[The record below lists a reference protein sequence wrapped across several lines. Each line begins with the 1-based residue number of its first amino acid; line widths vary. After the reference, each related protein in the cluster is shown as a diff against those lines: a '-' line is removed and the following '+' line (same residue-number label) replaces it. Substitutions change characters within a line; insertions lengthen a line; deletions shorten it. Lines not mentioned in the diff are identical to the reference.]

1 MLYTDLSVD
10 PFAMD
15 NFKLV
20 AKQVMGDEYS
30 KFIWSDITITFE
42 AGKVIFA
49 GTTSGIYSTTPL
61 TITYTLIQLYSII
74 SKK

>member
-1 MLYTDLSVD
+1 MSNKADAASAGYEFITHTREKVDLSTTTLKDLNISGMLYTDLSVD

-30 KFIWSDITITFE
+30 KFI
-42 AGKVIFA
+42 
-49 GTTSGIYSTTPL
+49 
-61 TITYTLIQLYSII
+61 
-74 SKK
+74 